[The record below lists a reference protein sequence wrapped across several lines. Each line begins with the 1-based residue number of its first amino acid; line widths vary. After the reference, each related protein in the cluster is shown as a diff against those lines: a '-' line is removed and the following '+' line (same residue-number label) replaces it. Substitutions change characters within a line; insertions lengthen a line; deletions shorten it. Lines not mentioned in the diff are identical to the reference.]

1 MREGKPTP
9 GRWPGDAV
17 LRGKGM
23 AGMPMARGAR
33 PRGRKHASGTKEPA
47 ALACPWGEVGTAA
60 AGSHTGSH
68 LALCWSRAE
77 GAVGG
82 SAFPA
87 SRLARRKPLGKRSRA
102 ES

>member
-1 MREGKPTP
+1 
-9 GRWPGDAV
+9 
-17 LRGKGM
+17 M
-23 AGMPMARGAR
+23 AGVPTARDAR

-47 ALACPWGEVGTAA
+47 ALVCPCRQVGTAA
-60 AGSHTGSH
+60 AGSQTGSH

-77 GAVGG
+77 GAGGG

>member
-1 MREGKPTP
+1 
-9 GRWPGDAV
+9 
-17 LRGKGM
+17 
-23 AGMPMARGAR
+23 MPMARGAR
-33 PRGRKHASGTKEPA
+33 PRGRKHAGGKDKEPA
-47 ALACPWGEVGTAA
+47 APACPESQVSTAA
-60 AGSHTGSH
+60 AGSQTGSH

-87 SRLARRKPLGKRSRA
+87 SRLARRKPLGRRSRA